1 MSVIIKAVIPAS
13 PAENAGIK
21 SGDTL
26 ISINGQKIMDVL
38 DYRFMESEQEAELS
52 LLDNAGKAYTVKLDK
67 PSDKDFG
74 LSFDTYL
81 MDKQHACKNK
91 CIFCFIDQLPHG
103 MRDSLYFKDDDSRL
117 SFLFGNYITLTNI
130 TEHEVERILKMHIS
144 PINIS
149 VHTTDPELR
158 VSMMKNKNAGKAL
171 DILYRLAE
179 GGIKLNCQLVLVPGV
194 NDGKALRRTLKD
206 LLSLNAVQCIAAVPV
221 GLTDHR
227 EGLAELKPYNKKTAK
242 NTLKI
247 IEEFA
252 NLSYN
257 ECGARRVFAADEFYL
272 LAGQPLPSAEFYEDF
287 AQLENGVGLWSLLLK
302 ESTDALKKAGHRFFK
317 KQRRVSIATGVA
329 AAPLMNEIAD
339 ACNKRFKH
347 FECKVYPIV
356 NDFFGHK
363 ITVSGLVTGGDI
375 LRQLKGKDL
384 GDALLFPATM
394 LRSERDVF
402 LDDVSVEDLQRELG
416 LPCIP
421 IENDGNELI
430 KALKG

>member
-1 MSVIIKAVIPAS
+1 MSVIIKAVVPAS

-52 LLDNAGKAYTVKLDK
+52 LLDNAGVAYTVEVVK

-74 LSFDTYL
+74 LIFDTYL

-91 CIFCFIDQLPHG
+91 CIFCFIDQLPQG

-171 DILYRLAE
+171 DILYRLAK

-194 NDGKALRRTLKD
+194 NDGRALRRTLKE
-206 LLSLNAVQCIAAVPV
+206 LLALDAVQCIAAVPV

-272 LAGQPLPSAEFYEDF
+272 LAGQPLLPAEFYEDF
-287 AQLENGVGLWSLLLK
+287 AQLENGVGLWSLFLK

-317 KQRRVSIATGVA
+317 KQRRVSIVTGVA
-329 AAPLMNEIAD
+329 AAPLMNEIAN
-339 ACNKRFKH
+339 ACNKRFKR

-375 LRQLKGKDL
+375 ISQLKGKDL
-384 GDALLFPATM
+384 GDAVFFPATM

-402 LDDVSVEDLQRELG
+402 LDDISVEDLQRELG
-416 LPCIP
+416 VPCIP